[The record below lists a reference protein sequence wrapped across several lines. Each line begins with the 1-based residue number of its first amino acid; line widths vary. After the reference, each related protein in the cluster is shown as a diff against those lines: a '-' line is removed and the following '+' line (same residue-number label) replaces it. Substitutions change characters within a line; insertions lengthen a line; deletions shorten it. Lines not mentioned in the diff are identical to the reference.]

1 MAASPAENFENASA
15 TGPALK
21 VAPMLAS
28 VLEAVAERSTG
39 ALHQSTTRQCCA
51 WTVQIAKV
59 KVQICQR
66 CQPILI
72 FHFDYLADEA
82 DKPRRARLQTMHSF
96 PINAKWNTCSNCQ
109 MMHTS
114 MSCGSFTPQPTVATA
129 GEQQPPPKINIIP
142 AGPLH
147 RSLSSGASR
156 AAKHPPAA
164 AKVKAEAEHLREIE
178 GQDYQMMGPIIRRR
192 LHRDSEDLDNSL

>member
-15 TGPALK
+15 
-21 VAPMLAS
+21 S
-28 VLEAVAERSTG
+28 VLEAVADRSTG

-72 FHFDYLADEA
+72 FHFDHLADEA

-114 MSCGSFTPQPTVATA
+114 MSCSSFTPQPTIAPA

-142 AGPLH
+142 SGPLH

-164 AKVKAEAEHLREIE
+164 AKVKAEAEH
-178 GQDYQMMGPIIRRR
+178 
-192 LHRDSEDLDNSL
+192 